1 MARKAVVVVPAPEV
15 AVLSAVDIAKA
26 MVADAKAILA
36 QAKLEAK
43 PVKVAKPKVTPE
55 WRAGAENEAIYA
67 VLIAEFTAKGL
78 DKASAKQQANKAIF
92 QVITAS
98 RRAVK
103 VSA

>member
-36 QAKLEAK
+36 QAKLDAK

-55 WRAGAENEAIYA
+55 WRVGFDAEYEILLN
-67 VLIAEFTAKGL
+67 EFTAAGL
-78 DKASAKQQANKAIF
+78 DKGDAKQQANKAIF
-92 QVITAS
+92 KFITAS
-98 RRAVK
+98 KRAVP
-103 VSA
+103 VTA